1 MISEKLKKYRI
12 NQNNR
17 YRKKLNSRKE
27 IMEEMEDAS
36 KEQKQEFQKEIEQL
50 KAI

>member
-27 IMEEMEDAS
+27 IMEEIQRKRDEKIDNNRS
-36 KEQKQEFQKEIEQL
+36 NNWNK
-50 KAI
+50 

>member
-1 MISEKLKKYRI
+1 MISEKIKKYRI

-27 IMEEMEDAS
+27 IMEEIQRKRDEKIDNNRS
-36 KEQKQEFQKEIEQL
+36 NNWNK
-50 KAI
+50 